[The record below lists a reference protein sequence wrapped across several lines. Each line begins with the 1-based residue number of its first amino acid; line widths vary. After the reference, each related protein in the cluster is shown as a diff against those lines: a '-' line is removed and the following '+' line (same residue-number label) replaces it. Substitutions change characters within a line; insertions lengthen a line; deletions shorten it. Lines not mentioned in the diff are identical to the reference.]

1 MNSKHDRLPLRIQ
14 ENAHIFAV
22 PTNPLNHPIKSQP
35 MSWYKRLRE
44 GIQTATKSKKDVPEG
59 IWFQCKSCKQAST
72 TRELRDNFYKCPKC
86 DYHTPIG
93 SAEYFELLF
102 DGHTYYTLFD
112 NLVSVDF
119 LHFTDLKPYDKRL
132 EETRKKTGLNDAIAV
147 AEGKV
152 NGCPL
157 VAAAMDF
164 KFIGGSM
171 GSVVGEKISLAID
184 RALETK
190 SGLLVISKSGGA
202 RMMESAFSLMQMAKT
217 SAKLTLLAKAR
228 LPYFSLMTDPTTG
241 GVTASFAMLGDVNLA
256 EPGALIG
263 FAGPRVIRETIKR
276 DLPEGFQTAEFL
288 LESGF
293 VDLVVNRKDLKE
305 TMGDLLS
312 FFEKT
317 TSSSAAKG

>member
-1 MNSKHDRLPLRIQ
+1 
-14 ENAHIFAV
+14 
-22 PTNPLNHPIKSQP
+22 

-44 GIQTATKSKKDVPEG
+44 GISTATKSKKDVPEG
-59 IWFQCKSCKQAST
+59 IWFQCKNCKQTST
-72 TRELRDNFYKCPKC
+72 TRELHDNFYKCPKC
-86 DYHTPIG
+86 DYHTAIG

-102 DGHTYYTLFD
+102 DDPEYTTLFD

-119 LHFTDLKPYDKRL
+119 LKFTDLKPYDKRL
-132 EETRKKTGLNDAIAV
+132 EETRKKTGLNDALAV

-152 NGCPL
+152 NGCQL
-157 VAAAMDF
+157 VVAAMDF

-171 GSVVGEKISLAID
+171 GAVVGEKISLAID
-184 RALETK
+184 RALETR
-190 SGLLVISKSGGA
+190 SPLLIISKSGGA

-217 SAKLTLLAKAR
+217 SAKLTLLAKAK

-241 GVTASFAMLGDVNLA
+241 GVTASFAMLGDINLA

-288 LESGF
+288 MESGF

-305 TMGDLLS
+305 TIGDLLA
-312 FFEKT
+312 FFEKST
-317 TSSSAAKG
+317 PQSAAKS